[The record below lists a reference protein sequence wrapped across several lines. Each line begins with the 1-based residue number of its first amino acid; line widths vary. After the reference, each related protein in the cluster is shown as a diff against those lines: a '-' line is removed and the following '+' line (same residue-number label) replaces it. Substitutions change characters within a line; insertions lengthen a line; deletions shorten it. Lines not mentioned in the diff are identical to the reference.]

1 MSDLQHSDS
10 HGAADPAPGWY
21 ADPTGLA
28 GVRWWDGAQWTSYT
42 APMPASAPGADVAVR
57 PSLPQ
62 GAPIYTP
69 FIWIYALL
77 PLVSSVAIFF
87 YQPAM
92 PGLSAD
98 GHVVQAKLS
107 DTFTPG
113 YFGLVAA
120 GLLTSV
126 ASIVMAY
133 FDHRRLLRLGVVR
146 PFHWA
151 WAFFVFV
158 SPGMLVYP
166 IGRSVIV
173 RQVARPRGL
182 APIWVL
188 GGSFVISIVLAVVWM
203 VVVFGRIFAQLS
215 SLHPYGA

>member
-10 HGAADPAPGWY
+10 HGAGAPAPGWY

-42 APMPASAPGADVAVR
+42 APMPASAPGAAVVR
-57 PSLPQ
+57 PSLPE

-77 PLVSSVAIFF
+77 PLVSSMAVFF

-92 PGLSAD
+92 PGLGPD
-98 GHVVQAKLS
+98 GHVVPATPS
-107 DTFTPG
+107 DVFTPG
-113 YFGLVAA
+113 YFGLIAA

-151 WAFFVFV
+151 WSFFVFV
-158 SPGMLVYP
+158 SAGMLVYP

-173 RQVARPRGL
+173 HQVARPRGL
-182 APIWVL
+182 LPVWVL
-188 GGSFVISIVLAVVWM
+188 IGSIAISFVVGVVWA